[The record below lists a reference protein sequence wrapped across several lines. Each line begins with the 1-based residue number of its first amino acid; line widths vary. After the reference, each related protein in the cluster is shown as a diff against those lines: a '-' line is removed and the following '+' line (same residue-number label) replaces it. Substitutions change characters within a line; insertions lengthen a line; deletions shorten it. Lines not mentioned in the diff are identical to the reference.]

1 MLHGPAFSRP
11 SMPTSCVDHVNPVKL
26 GSSKGDD
33 NRVTCCIAAK
43 GRHDLGSHDHP
54 ILAQLPRKSY
64 GALHGQQRARNGALS
79 PGSRAARGNTLLR
92 KLLPNARAGAGAF
105 KRHGPARQVRSRR
118 LLQPRHARGT
128 SGKRSIRCAYGGGS
142 DCPVEVIAA
151 ACCQHEI
158 AWLQGCSTCLQWATL
173 LLDNGDRRIGSR
185 RGAGRSFA
193 VEPAVVQASLLR

>member
-1 MLHGPAFSRP
+1 M
-11 SMPTSCVDHVNPVKL
+11 SCVDHVNPVKL
-26 GSSKGDD
+26 GY
-33 NRVTCCIAAK
+33 
-43 GRHDLGSHDHP
+43 HP

-64 GALHGQQRARNGALS
+64 GAFHGQQGARNEALS

-173 LLDNGDRRIGSR
+173 LLDDGDRRIGSR
-185 RGAGRSFA
+185 PGAGRSFA
-193 VEPAVVQASLLR
+193 AETEFVQGSLLR

>member
-1 MLHGPAFSRP
+1 
-11 SMPTSCVDHVNPVKL
+11 MPTSCVDNVNPVKL
-26 GSSKGDD
+26 GSSKEDD
-33 NRVTCCIAAK
+33 NPSLAVMQPRADTTLA
-43 GRHDLGSHDHP
+43 RTTTP

-64 GALHGQQRARNGALS
+64 GALHGQQRARNEALS

-92 KLLPNARAGAGAF
+92 RLLPNARAGAGAF

-118 LLQPRHARGT
+118 LLQPRHARGA